1 AETLA
6 RSVLAREAAFA
17 PAWGAL
23 AHAAWLSGNLRE
35 GLRHARRAVEIQP
48 QNPHLRLLLVQIL
61 IWLHR
66 HRDVPALLA
75 PLLADDQPLPYLR
88 ARAMNLMGEMEVA
101 VGNCAAAD
109 RWFRGAL
116 ALVPDFAAVR
126 LALGMNRLRQGD
138 YAEGLREYEIRSQ
151 VTFFQPAGPSQRS
164 GRPWRGEDLRGR
176 SILIEDEQGFGDAIN
191 FFRYIPLIRARGAAR
206 IVLHTYPPLLP
217 LFRESDPALEL
228 VDRRPEGFAPDYH
241 CFSASLPFAFETRIE
256 TIPRDVP
263 YLRAP
268 PLQERPQMRL
278 PANGRKRI
286 GLVWSGD
293 PRHLRDHLRSI
304 PAARFLA
311 LADRT
316 DVEFVSLQAS
326 VRSSDRAALASRP
339 AVWRMG
345 DQFRDYGDTAAVL
358 QQLDLVIGVDTSVVH
373 LAGALG
379 LP

>member
-1 AETLA
+1 MFAVPEADRLTQQAELLRANGDRDGAERLLQTALEADPGHLLAMTRLAEIAVDRKDAARAETLA

-151 VTFFQPAGPSQRS
+151 VTFFQPAGPSQR
-164 GRPWRGEDLRGR
+164 
-176 SILIEDEQGFGDAIN
+176 
-191 FFRYIPLIRARGAAR
+191 
-206 IVLHTYPPLLP
+206 
-217 LFRESDPALEL
+217 
-228 VDRRPEGFAPDYH
+228 
-241 CFSASLPFAFETRIE
+241 
-256 TIPRDVP
+256 
-263 YLRAP
+263 
-268 PLQERPQMRL
+268 
-278 PANGRKRI
+278 
-286 GLVWSGD
+286 
-293 PRHLRDHLRSI
+293 
-304 PAARFLA
+304 
-311 LADRT
+311 
-316 DVEFVSLQAS
+316 
-326 VRSSDRAALASRP
+326 
-339 AVWRMG
+339 
-345 DQFRDYGDTAAVL
+345 
-358 QQLDLVIGVDTSVVH
+358 
-373 LAGALG
+373 
-379 LP
+379 